1 MRKGISLKLA
11 VMTMV
16 PLVVAVIMASII
28 PNTKKNVKFTTT
40 INGI

>member
-1 MRKGISLKLA
+1 MWCQGDTLRKGISLKLA

-28 PNTKKNVKFTTT
+28 PNTRKM
-40 INGI
+40 

>member
-1 MRKGISLKLA
+1 MWCQGDAMKKGISLNLA

-28 PNTKKNVKFTTT
+28 PNTKKM
-40 INGI
+40 

>member
-28 PNTKKNVKFTTT
+28 PNTRKM
-40 INGI
+40 

>member
-28 PNTKKNVKFTTT
+28 PNTKKM
-40 INGI
+40 

>member
-11 VMTMV
+11 LMTMV

-28 PNTKKNVKFTTT
+28 PNIKKM
-40 INGI
+40 